1 MSVGLVVTDCKDD
14 FHVGGAE
21 TIMNHVMK
29 SRNRETYLQFAC
41 HVLLLSVCLS
51 PLSFLSLQLVVSMS
65 EKEHIKLRCQHC
77 FSMSRKTCCVAAV
90 QHKTFAVVCLARYA
104 GRTSSDQGIVFKWSG
119 LLFSIK
125 QAGELHLALCR
136 GRYVTLLGRM
146 CVCAC
151 VFFSCWLKAQ
161 TLLVPN
167 WSVVCRYEIA
177 TLRHTMTQR
186 IFQIIFETIF
196 EIIFKKYKN
205 AYLCTYPTITKEKP
219 IATKEKP
226 ILAPLSRYLFA
237 KRQTCQCRIGQKTFS
252 LHSG

>member
-104 GRTSSDQGIVFKWSG
+104 GRTSSDQGIVFKWLG
-119 LLFSIK
+119 LLFSNM
-125 QAGELHLALCR
+125 AGWRASPCIMS
-136 GRYVTLLGRM
+136 GQMCNIVGSNVRM
-146 CVCAC
+146 CLC
-151 VFFSCWLKAQ
+151 VLFLLAQ
-161 TLLVPN
+161 ALSLT
-167 WSVVCRYEIA
+167 
-177 TLRHTMTQR
+177 
-186 IFQIIFETIF
+186 
-196 EIIFKKYKN
+196 
-205 AYLCTYPTITKEKP
+205 EK
-219 IATKEKP
+219 
-226 ILAPLSRYLFA
+226 
-237 KRQTCQCRIGQKTFS
+237 
-252 LHSG
+252 